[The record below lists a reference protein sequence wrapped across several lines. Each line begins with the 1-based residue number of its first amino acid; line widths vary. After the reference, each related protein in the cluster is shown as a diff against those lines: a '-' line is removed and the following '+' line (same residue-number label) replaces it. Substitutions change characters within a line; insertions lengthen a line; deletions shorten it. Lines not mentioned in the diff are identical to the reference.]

1 MKEFERIW
9 TIKQKEMEAKEH
21 LSKMSLLD
29 SLIGKKEP
37 LPEYEESLK
46 KKLINDLF

>member
-9 TIKQKEMEAKEH
+9 TIKQKDMEAKER
-21 LSKMSLLD
+21 LSKMSLLE

-37 LPEYEESLK
+37 LPEYEEALK